1 MKEDIS
7 VWFQAVSGSLEILFS
22 QFASFLPGLLA
33 AIVIVVIGYF
43 IARILRFGVAA
54 ILKRVGV
61 DTLGAATGID
71 VQLSKLGDKAS
82 ISSALSLMIFW
93 IVFLVFIITAA
104 DSLGLSQLG
113 QTMDQF
119 LLFMPKLIAAT
130 LILLFG
136 LTTANLIKSTVYESA
151 KSAGFDFARPL
162 SKVSFILVVVLTLS
176 LTIGQLEIETRL
188 LDAIIIIVL
197 AALGVGAAISL
208 GLGSRSAAE
217 NIVYSIYIGDTVKV
231 GDKVTINDGTR
242 GEVVEIGAVAT
253 TIRTPDESLKVVDN
267 KGFLSGLSI
276 H

>member
-7 VWFQAVSGSLEILFS
+7 VWFQAISGSLETLLS
-22 QFASFLPGLLA
+22 QFAAFLPGLLA
-33 AIVIVVIGYF
+33 AIVILLIGYS

-54 ILKRVGV
+54 ILKKVGV
-61 DTLGAATGID
+61 DKLGVATGID
-71 VQLSKLGDKAS
+71 DQLSKLGDKAS
-82 ISSALSLMIFW
+82 ISYALSLMVFW
-93 IVFLVFIITAA
+93 VVFLVFIVTAA

-119 LLFMPKLIAAT
+119 LRFIPKLIAAT

-136 LTTANLIKSTVYESA
+136 LAAANLIKSTVYESA

-162 SKVSFILVVVLTLS
+162 SKVSFVLVVVLTLS

-197 AALGVGAAISL
+197 GALGVGAAISL
-208 GLGSRSAAE
+208 GLGSRSASE
-217 NIVYSIYIGDTVKV
+217 NIVYSIYIADTVKI
-231 GDKVTINDGTR
+231 GDKVTTKDGTS
-242 GEVVEIGAVAT
+242 GEIVEIGAVTT
-253 TIRTPDESLKVVDN
+253 TIRVKDESLKLIDN
-267 KGFLSGLSI
+267 KAFLSGLSI